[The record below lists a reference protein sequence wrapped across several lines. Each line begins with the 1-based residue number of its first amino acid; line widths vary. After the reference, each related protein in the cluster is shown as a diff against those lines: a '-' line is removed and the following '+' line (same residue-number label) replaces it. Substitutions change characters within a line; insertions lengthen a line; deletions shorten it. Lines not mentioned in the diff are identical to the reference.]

1 MSSGAPSVARRILH
15 VDMNA
20 FFVACELT
28 RRPELRGLPVVVGS
42 ASRRGVVAAA
52 SYEARQYGI
61 TSAMP
66 SIRAEHL
73 CRDTVFLDADH
84 AFYAEVS
91 EKVFAVFSDFTPLV
105 EGVSVD
111 EAFLDVTG
119 AQRLLGAPRTIAA
132 EIRRRIHDEIRLGCS
147 VGIAANKFVAKM
159 ASEVAKPRA
168 SRAAIDPGPGIVEVP
183 AGGEREFL
191 APLDV
196 GALWGVGP
204 STAERL
210 RELGVATIGALA
222 ALDVRIVEHAL
233 GASLGRAVHDLSHGI
248 DDREVV
254 ADREAKSIGSEE
266 TFASDV
272 HDRGDLRNRLRD
284 MADDVARR
292 CRATGVA
299 ARTLTLKIRYSDFN
313 TVSRARTVPTAM
325 TTVQEFMVVLDQLL
339 DELFDRAVDTA
350 QFVARLERG
359 VRLAGVSARNL
370 VAPATTAQ
378 LFVDEATQRTEQWR
392 QAAGA
397 VDHIRDRFGPDAIT

>member
-1 MSSGAPSVARRILH
+1 
-15 VDMNA
+15 MNA

-28 RRPELRGLPVVVGS
+28 RRPELRGKSVVVGS

-52 SYEARQYGI
+52 SYEARRYGI

-66 SIRAEHL
+66 SVRAERL
-73 CRDTVFLDADH
+73 CPDTVFLDTDH
-84 AFYAEVS
+84 EFYAEVS
-91 EKVFAVFSDFTPLV
+91 EKVFAVFADFTPLV

-119 AQRLLGAPRTIAA
+119 AQRLLGSPRTIAA
-132 EIRRRIHDEIRLGCS
+132 DIRRRIHDEIQLSCS

-168 SRAAIDPGPGIVEVP
+168 SRTAIDPGPGIVEVP

-210 RELGVATIGALA
+210 RELGVATIGDLA

-233 GASLGRAVHDLSHGI
+233 GASLGRAVHVLSHGI
-248 DDREVV
+248 DDRPVV

-299 ARTLTLKIRYSDFN
+299 ARTLTLKIRYSDFD

-325 TTVQEFMVVLDQLL
+325 TTVQEFMVVVDQLL
-339 DELFDRAVDTA
+339 DELFGDPQPD
-350 QFVARLERG
+350 ARLARG

-370 VAPATTAQ
+370 VVPETTAQ
-378 LFVDEATQRTEQWR
+378 LFVDDATQRTEQWR

-397 VDHIRDRFGPDAIT
+397 VDHIRERFGPDAIG

>member
-1 MSSGAPSVARRILH
+1 MSQRNDLRTVSRRILH

-28 RRPELRGLPVVVGS
+28 RRPELRGRPVVVGS

-52 SYEARQYGI
+52 SYEARRYGI

-66 SIRAEHL
+66 SVRAERL
-73 CRDTVFLDADH
+73 CPDTVFLDADH

-91 EKVFAVFSDFTPLV
+91 EKVFAVFADFTPLV

-119 AQRLLGAPRTIAA
+119 AQRLLGSPRAIATD
-132 EIRRRIHDEIRLGCS
+132 IRRRIHDEIHLACS

-168 SRAAIDPGPGIVEVP
+168 SRAAIDPGPGVVEVP

-210 RELGVATIGALA
+210 RELGVATIGDLA

-254 ADREAKSIGSEE
+254 VDREAKSIGSEE

-272 HDRGDLRNRLRD
+272 HDRGDLRDRLRD

-299 ARTLTLKIRYSDFN
+299 ARTLTLKIRYSDFD

-325 TTVQEFMVVLDQLL
+325 TTVQEFMLVVDQLL
-339 DELFDRAVDTA
+339 VE
-350 QFVARLERG
+350 QFGESHPGVRFERG

-370 VAPATTAQ
+370 VAPETTAQ
-378 LFVDEATQRTEQWR
+378 LFVDDATQRTEQWR

-397 VDHIRDRFGPDAIT
+397 VDHIRDRFGPDAIG

>member
-210 RELGVATIGALA
+210 RELGVATIGDLA

-350 QFVARLERG
+350 QSVARLERG

>member
-1 MSSGAPSVARRILH
+1 MSQRNDLRTVSRRILH

-28 RRPELRGLPVVVGS
+28 RRPELRGRPVVVGS

-52 SYEARQYGI
+52 SYEARRYGI

-66 SIRAEHL
+66 SVRAERL
-73 CRDTVFLDADH
+73 CPDTVFLDADH

-91 EKVFAVFSDFTPLV
+91 EKVFAVFADFTPLV

-119 AQRLLGAPRTIAA
+119 AQRLLGSPRAIATD
-132 EIRRRIHDEIRLGCS
+132 IRRRIHDEIHLACS

-168 SRAAIDPGPGIVEVP
+168 SRAAIDPGPGVVEVP

-210 RELGVATIGALA
+210 RELGVATIGDLA

-233 GASLGRAVHDLSHGI
+233 GTSLGRAVHDLSHGI

-272 HDRGDLRNRLRD
+272 HDRDDLRHRLRD

-299 ARTLTLKIRYSDFN
+299 ARTLTLKIRYSDFD

-325 TTVQEFMVVLDQLL
+325 TTVQEFMLVVDQLL
-339 DELFDRAVDTA
+339 VE
-350 QFVARLERG
+350 QFGESHPGVRFERG

-370 VAPATTAQ
+370 VAPETTAQ
-378 LFVDEATQRTEQWR
+378 LFVDDATQRTEQWR

-397 VDHIRDRFGPDAIT
+397 VDHIRDRFGPDAIG

>member
-1 MSSGAPSVARRILH
+1 V
-15 VDMNA
+15 
-20 FFVACELT
+20 
-28 RRPELRGLPVVVGS
+28 
-42 ASRRGVVAAA
+42 
-52 SYEARQYGI
+52 
-61 TSAMP
+61 
-66 SIRAEHL
+66 RAERL
-73 CRDTVFLDADH
+73 CPDTVFLDADH

-91 EKVFAVFSDFTPLV
+91 EKVFAVFADFTPLV

-119 AQRLLGAPRTIAA
+119 AQRLLGSPRTIAA
-132 EIRRRIHDEIRLGCS
+132 DIRRRIHDEIQLTCS

-168 SRAAIDPGPGIVEVP
+168 SRTAIDPGPGIVEVP
-183 AGGEREFL
+183 AGEEREFL

-210 RELGVATIGALA
+210 RELGVATIGDLA
-222 ALDVRIVEHAL
+222 ALDVRIVGHAL

-248 DDREVV
+248 DDRPVV

-272 HDRGDLRNRLRD
+272 HDRGDLRRRLRD

-299 ARTLTLKIRYSDFN
+299 ARTLTLKIRYSDFD

-339 DELFDRAVDTA
+339 DELFDELQPD
-350 QFVARLERG
+350 ARLARG

-370 VAPATTAQ
+370 VVPETTAQ
-378 LFVDEATQRTEQWR
+378 LFVDDATQRTEQWR

-397 VDHIRDRFGPDAIT
+397 VDHIRDRFGPDAIG

>member
-1 MSSGAPSVARRILH
+1 
-15 VDMNA
+15 MNA

-28 RRPELRGLPVVVGS
+28 RRPELRGRPVVVGS

-52 SYEARQYGI
+52 SYEARRYGI

-66 SIRAEHL
+66 SIRAERL
-73 CRDTVFLDADH
+73 CPDTVFLDADH

-91 EKVFAVFSDFTPLV
+91 EKVFAVFADFTPLV

-119 AQRLLGAPRTIAA
+119 AQRLLGAPRAIAA
-132 EIRRRIHDEIRLGCS
+132 EIRRRIDDEIHLGCS

-168 SRAAIDPGPGIVEVP
+168 SRTAIDPGPGIVEVP

-210 RELGVATIGALA
+210 RELGVTTIGDLA

-254 ADREAKSIGSEE
+254 ADREAKSIGSEK
-266 TFASDV
+266 TFTSDV
-272 HDRGDLRNRLRD
+272 HDRADLRNRLRD

-299 ARTLTLKIRYSDFN
+299 ARTLTLKIRYSDFD

-339 DELFDRAVDTA
+339 DELFGEKHPEV
-350 QFVARLERG
+350 RLERG

-370 VAPATTAQ
+370 VVRETTAQ

-397 VDHIRDRFGPDAIT
+397 VDHIRDRFGPDAIS

>member
-1 MSSGAPSVARRILH
+1 
-15 VDMNA
+15 MNA

-28 RRPELRGLPVVVGS
+28 RRPELRGRPVVVGS

-52 SYEARQYGI
+52 SYEARRYGI

-66 SIRAEHL
+66 SVRAERL
-73 CRDTVFLDADH
+73 CPDTVFLDADH

-91 EKVFAVFSDFTPLV
+91 EKVFAVFADFTPLV

-119 AQRLLGAPRTIAA
+119 AQRLLGTPHAIAA
-132 EIRRRIHDEIRLGCS
+132 DIRRRIHDEIHIGCS

-168 SRAAIDPGPGIVEVP
+168 SRAAIDPGPGIVEVS
-183 AGGEREFL
+183 AGYEREFL

-210 RELGVATIGALA
+210 RELGVATIGDLA
-222 ALDVRIVEHAL
+222 ALDARIVEHAL
-233 GASLGRAVHDLSHGI
+233 GASLGRAVHQLSHGI

-299 ARTLTLKIRYSDFN
+299 ARTLTLKVRYSDFD
-313 TVSRARTVPTAM
+313 TVSRARTVPAAM

-339 DELFDRAVDTA
+339 VELLGDPNTDV
-350 QFVARLERG
+350 RLERG
-359 VRLAGVSARNL
+359 IRLAGVSARNL
-370 VAPATTAQ
+370 VAPEVTAQ
-378 LFVDEATQRTEQWR
+378 LFVDDATQRTELWR

-397 VDHIRDRFGPDAIT
+397 VDHIRDRFGPDAIS

>member
-1 MSSGAPSVARRILH
+1 
-15 VDMNA
+15 
-20 FFVACELT
+20 
-28 RRPELRGLPVVVGS
+28 LRGKSVVVGS

-52 SYEARQYGI
+52 SYEARRYGI

-66 SIRAEHL
+66 SVRAERL
-73 CRDTVFLDADH
+73 CPDTVFLDTDH
-84 AFYAEVS
+84 EFYAEVS
-91 EKVFAVFSDFTPLV
+91 EKVFAVFADFTPLV

-119 AQRLLGAPRTIAA
+119 AQRLLGSPRTIAA
-132 EIRRRIHDEIRLGCS
+132 DIRRRIHDEIQLSCS

-168 SRAAIDPGPGIVEVP
+168 SRTAIDPGPGIVEVP

-210 RELGVATIGALA
+210 RELGVATIGDLA

-233 GASLGRAVHDLSHGI
+233 GASLGRAVHVLSHGI
-248 DDREVV
+248 DDRPVV

-299 ARTLTLKIRYSDFN
+299 ARTLTLKIRYSDFD

-325 TTVQEFMVVLDQLL
+325 TTVQEFMVVVDQLL
-339 DELFDRAVDTA
+339 DELFGDPQPD
-350 QFVARLERG
+350 ARLARG

-370 VAPATTAQ
+370 VVPETTAQ
-378 LFVDEATQRTEQWR
+378 LFVDDATQRTEQWR

-397 VDHIRDRFGPDAIT
+397 VDHIRERFGPDAIG

>member
-1 MSSGAPSVARRILH
+1 VSQRNGPTTVPRRILH

-28 RRPELRGLPVVVGS
+28 RRPELRGRPVVVGS

-52 SYEARQYGI
+52 SYEARRFGI

-66 SIRAEHL
+66 SVRAERL
-73 CRDTVFLDADH
+73 CPDTVFLDADH
-84 AFYAEVS
+84 SFYAEVS
-91 EKVFAVFSDFTPLV
+91 EKVFAVFADFTPLV

-119 AQRLLGAPRTIAA
+119 AQRLLGSPRAIAGD
-132 EIRRRIHDEIRLGCS
+132 IRRRIHDEIELGCS

-168 SRAAIDPGPGIVEVP
+168 SRTAIDPGPGIVEVP
-183 AGGEREFL
+183 DGGEREFL

-210 RELGVATIGALA
+210 RELGVATIGDLA

-233 GASLGRAVHDLSHGI
+233 GASLGRAVHELSHGI
-248 DDREVV
+248 DDRPVV

-292 CRATGVA
+292 CRATDVG
-299 ARTLTLKIRYSDFN
+299 ARTLTLKIRYSDFD

-325 TTVQEFMVVLDQLL
+325 TTVQEFMLVVDQLL
-339 DELFDRAVDTA
+339 VELFGETQPGV
-350 QFVARLERG
+350 RLERG
-359 VRLAGVSARNL
+359 IRLAGVSARNL
-370 VAPATTAQ
+370 VVPETAAQ
-378 LFVDEATQRTEQWR
+378 LFVDDATQRTEQWR

-397 VDHIRDRFGPDAIT
+397 VDHIRDRFGPDAIS